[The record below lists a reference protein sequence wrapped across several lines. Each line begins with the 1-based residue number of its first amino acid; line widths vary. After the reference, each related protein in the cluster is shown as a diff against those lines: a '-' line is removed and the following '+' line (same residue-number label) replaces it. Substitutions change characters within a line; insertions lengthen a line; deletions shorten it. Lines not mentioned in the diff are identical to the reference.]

1 MDNKPQAIRIL
12 FVDDD
17 AFSAR
22 EYVDALRDAGFSV
35 TFAKTVQKAL
45 KAARENQFAA
55 VILDVRMNPG
65 GHYSA
70 IETAGGFATG
80 MSLAR
85 DLKELLPGAVTV
97 ALTAS
102 RAPEVEEYFSSD
114 SYSRYFYRPSISP
127 SQFSRNLKR
136 LLRYDVP
143 PKVFL
148 VHGRDHVT
156 REEVRRFLR
165 DRLGFRDLIVLEEE
179 RSGSRTVI
187 EKLEQCSD
195 ESDFIFVILTPDDV
209 VLNVPGGSTSRA
221 RQNVILECGYF
232 FGRLGRGGGQV
243 ILLKKG
249 HMEMPSDLS
258 GIVYV
263 DISSGIDAAESA
275 IRKEVAHWL

>member
-1 MDNKPQAIRIL
+1 MNRVL

-22 EYVDALRDAGFSV
+22 EYVDALRDGGFSV
-35 TFAKTVQKAL
+35 TFVKTVQKAL
-45 KAARENQFAA
+45 MIAKEEPFYA
-55 VILDVRMNPG
+55 VALDVRMSPG
-65 GHYSA
+65 GRYSA

-80 MSLAR
+80 VSLAR

-114 SYSRYFYRPSISP
+114 SYSRYFYRPSVSP

-136 LLRYDVP
+136 LLRYDIP

-148 VHGRDHVT
+148 VHGRDHAT
-156 REEVRRFLR
+156 RDEVRQFLR

-179 RSGSRTVI
+179 RSASQTII

-195 ESDFIFVILTPDDV
+195 ESDLIFVILTPDDV
-209 VLNVPGGSTSRA
+209 ALDSPAGSTSRA

-249 HMEMPSDLS
+249 DIEMPSDLS
-258 GIVYV
+258 GVVYV
-263 DISSGIDAAESA
+263 DITSGIEAAEGT
-275 IRKEVAHWL
+275 IRKEVINWL